1 MIPFSRGSWMSSST
15 VDFLA
20 MADLDDTDN
29 QTRIGNRIDDPIRT
43 LADAILVIVAGKFFT
58 TGRTRIG
65 GQILNTLDDPD
76 AVFLRD

>member
-1 MIPFSRGSWMSSST
+1 MSSLT

-29 QTRIGNRIDDPIRT
+29 QTRIGNRIDDPICT

-58 TGRTRIG
+58 TGRTRNG
-65 GQILNTLDDPD
+65 GQILNTLDDPE